1 MKTISVVSPCYN
13 EEGNVEELYE
23 RVLAVMRRLGRYRY
37 EHIFID
43 NASKDGTLHVLRRL
57 AARDRN
63 VRVIENTRN
72 FGHIRSPIHA
82 LHQAS
87 GDAVIILLSDLQDP
101 PELLEQMILEW
112 EKGTP
117 IVIGV
122 KKTSDENSLMFW
134 VRKKYYQVI
143 RRIAEIETYDNF
155 IGFGLYDRKV
165 VEIVKTFD
173 DPYPYFRG
181 MIAEIGLFH
190 KELCYNQARR
200 KKGVTKNNLYTHYD
214 QAMLGITSLSKV
226 PLRMATFAGLLC
238 SAASLLTALF
248 YLVYKL
254 AFWNRFSV
262 GMAPL
267 VIGMFFFG
275 SIQLFFIGM
284 LGEYIG
290 SIHTLVQKR
299 PLALE
304 RERINFEYPPTA
316 PFEGRLTSHSIP
328 LIGRPAPDRNEGPN
342 GDYVR
347 ARSLQETPGNG

>member
-13 EEGNVEELYE
+13 EEGNVQELYE
-23 RVLAVMRRLGRYRY
+23 RVRAVMRRLGRYRY

-43 NASKDGTLHVLRRL
+43 NASQDGTLSILRRL

-87 GDAVIILLSDLQDP
+87 GDAVIVLLSDLQDP
-101 PELLEQMILEW
+101 PELLEDMILEW

-122 KKTSDENSLMFW
+122 KKTSDENRLMFW
-134 VRKKYYQVI
+134 LRKKYYEVI
-143 RRIAEIETYDNF
+143 RRMAEIETYDNF

-181 MIAEIGLFH
+181 MIAEIGLPH
-190 KELCYNQARR
+190 KEICYNQGRR
-200 KKGVTKNNLYTHYD
+200 KKGKTKNNFYTHYD
-214 QAMLGITSLSKV
+214 SAMLGLTSLSKV
-226 PLRMATFAGLLC
+226 PLRLATFAGLIC
-238 SAASLLTALF
+238 SGASLLAALF

-254 AFWNRFSV
+254 AFWQNFTL
-262 GMAPL
+262 GLAPL

-284 LGEYIG
+284 VGEYIG
-290 SIHTLVQKR
+290 SIHTLVQRR

-304 RERINFEYPPTA
+304 RERINFEYPPGIPLA
-316 PFEGRLTSHSIP
+316 EGFEPAGSIP
-328 LIGRPAPDRNEGPN
+328 AAGYPALTGVPAMLAVDGP
-342 GDYVR
+342 
-347 ARSLQETPGNG
+347 LQEAHTNG

>member
-13 EEGNVEELYE
+13 EEGNVEELYQ
-23 RVLAVMRRLGRYRY
+23 RVRAVMLRLGRYRY

-43 NASKDGTLHVLRRL
+43 NASTDGTFSILREL

-87 GDAVIILLSDLQDP
+87 GDAAIILLSDLQDP
-101 PELLEQMILEW
+101 PELLEDMILEW

-122 KKTSDENSLMFW
+122 KKTSDENRLMFW
-134 VRKKYYQVI
+134 LRKKYYETI
-143 RRIAEIETYDNF
+143 RRMAEIETYDNF
-155 IGFGLYDRKV
+155 IGFGLYDRMV

-181 MIAEIGLFH
+181 MIAEIGLPH

-200 KKGVTKNNLYTHYD
+200 KKGITKNNFYTHYD
-214 QAMLGITSLSKV
+214 SAMLGLTSLSKV
-226 PLRMATFAGLLC
+226 PLRLATFAGLIC
-238 SAASLLTALF
+238 SAASLAAGLF

-254 AFWNRFSV
+254 AYWRNFTV

-267 VIGMFFFG
+267 VIGMFLFG

-284 LGEYIG
+284 VGEYIG
-290 SIHTLVQKR
+290 SIHTLVQRR

-304 RERINFEYPPTA
+304 RERINFEYPPGV
-316 PFEGRLTSHSIP
+316 PLEEGYQASEGIP
-328 LIGRPAPDRNEGPN
+328 LVGRPASMERAAAIMAAHGALARVKRNG
-342 GDYVR
+342 
-347 ARSLQETPGNG
+347 

>member
-1 MKTISVVSPCYN
+1 VKTISVVSPCYN
-13 EEGNVEELYE
+13 EEANVEELYE

-43 NASKDGTLHVLRRL
+43 NCSKDGTMDVLRRL
-57 AARDRN
+57 AAADRN
-63 VRVIENTRN
+63 VKVIENTRN

-82 LHQAS
+82 FTQAS

-101 PELLEQMILEW
+101 PELLEDMILEW

-122 KKTSDENSLMFW
+122 KATSDESRLMFW
-134 VRKKYYQVI
+134 IRKKYYQLV
-143 RRIAEIETYDNF
+143 RRMAEIDTYDNF

-165 VEIVKTFD
+165 VEIVKRFD

-181 MIAEIGLFH
+181 MIAEIGLEH
-190 KELCYNQARR
+190 KELAYNQARR
-200 KKGVTKNNLYTHYD
+200 KQGATSNSFYKHYD
-214 QAMLGITSLSKV
+214 NAILGLTSLSKV
-226 PLRMATFAGLLC
+226 PLRLATFSGLVC
-238 SAASLLTALF
+238 SALSLLAGLF

-254 AFWNRFSV
+254 LFWQRFELGV
-262 GMAPL
+262 APMA
-267 VIGMFFFG
+267 IGMFFFC
-275 SIQLFFIGM
+275 SIQLFFIGV

-304 RERINFEYPPTA
+304 RERINFEYA
-316 PFEGRLTSHSIP
+316 PGAPREDPAGTGREAALVQR
-328 LIGRPAPDRNEGPN
+328 RPSD
-342 GDYVR
+342 
-347 ARSLQETPGNG
+347 

>member
-23 RVLAVMRRLGRYRY
+23 RVRAVMRRLRRYRY

-43 NASKDGTLHVLRRL
+43 NCSKDGTIEILRRL
-57 AARDRN
+57 ALRDRN
-63 VRVIENTRN
+63 VKVIENTRN

-82 LHQAS
+82 FTQAS

-101 PELLEQMILEW
+101 PELLEDMILAW

-122 KKTSDENSLMFW
+122 KATSDESRLMFW
-134 VRKKYYQVI
+134 IRKQYYRMI
-143 RRIAEIETYDNF
+143 RRMAEIETFDNF

-165 VEIVKTFD
+165 VEIVKRFD

-181 MIAEIGLFH
+181 MIAEIGLPH
-190 KELCYNQARR
+190 KELVYNQKRR
-200 KKGVTKNNLYTHYD
+200 KKGITKNNFYTHYD
-214 QAMLGITSLSKV
+214 NAMLGLTSLSKV
-226 PLRMATFAGLLC
+226 PLRLATFSGLVC
-238 SAASLLTALF
+238 SALSLLTAFF
-248 YLVYKL
+248 YLAYKL
-254 AFWNRFSV
+254 MFWHRFTLGV
-262 GMAPL
+262 AP
-267 VIGMFFFG
+267 VAIGMFFFC
-275 SIQLFFIGM
+275 SIQLFFIGI

-304 RERINFEYPPTA
+304 KQRINFEYPPA
-316 PFEGRLTSHSIP
+316 
-328 LIGRPAPDRNEGPN
+328 APDEDAAGAIDGGQSEEERVVCG
-342 GDYVR
+342 GL
-347 ARSLQETPGNG
+347 SLR

>member
-1 MKTISVVSPCYN
+1 
-13 EEGNVEELYE
+13 
-23 RVLAVMRRLGRYRY
+23 
-37 EHIFID
+37 
-43 NASKDGTLHVLRRL
+43 
-57 AARDRN
+57 
-63 VRVIENTRN
+63 
-72 FGHIRSPIHA
+72 
-82 LHQAS
+82 
-87 GDAVIILLSDLQDP
+87 
-101 PELLEQMILEW
+101 MILEW
-112 EKGTP
+112 ENGTP

-122 KKTSDENSLMFW
+122 KKTSDESRLMFW

-143 RRIAEIETYDNF
+143 RRMAEIETYDSF

-165 VEIVKTFD
+165 VEIVKKFD

-200 KKGVTKNNLYTHYD
+200 KKGVTKNNFYTHYD
-214 QAMLGITSLSKV
+214 QAMLGLTSLSKV
-226 PLRMATFAGLLC
+226 PLRMATFAGMLS
-238 SAASLLTALF
+238 SAASLLTGLF

-254 AFWNRFSV
+254 AFWNNFSV

-304 RERINFEYPPTA
+304 RERINFEYPLAEPL
-316 PFEGRLTSHSIP
+316 PEGGLASDSIP
-328 LIGRPAPDRNEGPN
+328 LIGH
-342 GDYVR
+342 
-347 ARSLQETPGNG
+347 PGRLDEKTADPYCRLST

>member
-1 MKTISVVSPCYN
+1 VKTISVVSPCFN

-43 NASKDGTLHVLRRL
+43 NCSTDGTMQVLRRL
-57 AARDRN
+57 AARDHN

-87 GDAVIILLSDLQDP
+87 GDAAIILLSDLQDP
-101 PELLEQMILEW
+101 PELLEDMILEW

-117 IVIGV
+117 IVIAV
-122 KKTSDENSLMFW
+122 KTTSDESRVMFW
-134 VRKKYYQVI
+134 VRKTYYKFI
-143 RRIAEIETYDNF
+143 RRMAEIQTYDNF

-165 VEIVKTFD
+165 VDIVKKFD

-181 MIAEIGLFH
+181 MIAEIGLNH
-190 KELCYNQARR
+190 KEITYNQARR
-200 KKGVTKNNLYTHYD
+200 KRGITKNNIYTHYD
-214 QAMLGITSLSKV
+214 QAMLALTSLSKV

-238 SAASLLTALF
+238 SALSLLAGLF

-254 AFWNRFSV
+254 AFWNNFNV
-262 GMAPL
+262 GVAPL

-275 SIQLFFIGM
+275 SIQLCFIGI

-290 SIHTLVQKR
+290 SIHTLVQRR

-304 RERINFEYPPTA
+304 KERINFEYPLGIPRAEGFESAGTISLARYPTEMA
-316 PFEGRLTSHSIP
+316 SQGTLR
-328 LIGRPAPDRNEGPN
+328 D
-342 GDYVR
+342 
-347 ARSLQETPGNG
+347 

>member
-13 EEGNVEELYE
+13 EEGNVEELYQ

-43 NASKDGTLHVLRRL
+43 NASKDRTLAVLRRL
-57 AARDRN
+57 AAGDPN
-63 VRVIENTRN
+63 VKVIENTRN

-101 PELLEQMILEW
+101 PELLEPMILEW

-117 IVIGV
+117 IVIAV
-122 KKTSDENSLMFW
+122 KTTSDENRLMFW
-134 VRKKYYQVI
+134 LRKKYYQII
-143 RRIAEIETYDNF
+143 RRMAEIETYDNF

-165 VEIVKTFD
+165 VEIVRSFA

-181 MIAEIGLFH
+181 MIAEIGLPH
-190 KELCYNQARR
+190 KELTYNQARR
-200 KKGVTKNNLYTHYD
+200 KKGITKNNLYTHYD
-214 QAMLGITSLSKV
+214 QAMLALTSLSKV
-226 PLRMATFAGLLC
+226 PLRLATFAGLFG
-238 SAASLLTALF
+238 SAASLLSGVF
-248 YLVYKL
+248 YLAYKL
-254 AFWNRFSV
+254 AFWANFTI
-262 GMAPL
+262 GIAPV

-275 SIQLFFIGM
+275 SIQLFFIGIV
-284 LGEYIG
+284 GEYIG

-304 RERINFEYPPTA
+304 RERVNFEYA
-316 PFEGRLTSHSIP
+316 PSLPAAAESVEPEYAFAQRRMAISGR
-328 LIGRPAPDRNEGPN
+328 
-342 GDYVR
+342 
-347 ARSLQETPGNG
+347 

>member
-23 RVLAVMRRLGRYRY
+23 RVRAVMCRLGRYRY

-43 NASKDGTLHVLRRL
+43 NRSKDGTMAVLRRL

-63 VRVIENTRN
+63 VKVIENTRN

-82 LHQAS
+82 FMQAS

-101 PELLEQMILEW
+101 PELLEDMILEW

-122 KKTSDENSLMFW
+122 KATSDENRAMFW
-134 VRKKYYQVI
+134 VRKKYYQMI
-143 RRIAEIETYDNF
+143 RNMAEIDTYDNF

-165 VEIVKTFD
+165 VEIVKKFD

-181 MIAEIGLFH
+181 MIAEIGLPH
-190 KELCYNQARR
+190 KELRYNQAQR
-200 KKGVTKNNLYTHYD
+200 KKGKTKNNLYTHYD
-214 QAMLGITSLSKV
+214 NAMLGLTSLSKV
-226 PLRMATFAGLLC
+226 PLRLATFTGLLC
-238 SAASLLTALF
+238 SALSMLSGLF
-248 YLVYKL
+248 YLAYKL
-254 AFWNRFSV
+254 LFWSRFSV
-262 GMAPL
+262 GVAPL
-267 VIGMFFFG
+267 VIGLFFVA
-275 SIQLFFIGM
+275 SIQLLFIGIV
-284 LGEYIG
+284 GEYIG

-304 RERINFEYPPTA
+304 AERINFE
-316 PFEGRLTSHSIP
+316 F
-328 LIGRPAPDRNEGPN
+328 PA
-342 GDYVR
+342 
-347 ARSLQETPGNG
+347 

>member
-23 RVLAVMRRLGRYRY
+23 RVRAVMLRLGRYRY

-43 NASKDGTLHVLRRL
+43 NASPDCTVEVLRRL
-57 AARDRN
+57 AAADHN
-63 VRVIENTRN
+63 VKVIENTRN

-87 GDAVIILLSDLQDP
+87 GDAAIILLSDLQDP
-101 PELLEQMILEW
+101 PELLEEMILEW
-112 EKGTP
+112 ERGTP
-117 IVIGV
+117 IVIAV
-122 KKTSDENSLMFW
+122 KKTSDENPLIFW
-134 VRKKYYQVI
+134 LRKKYYQMI
-143 RRIAEIETYDNF
+143 RHMAEIETYDNF
-155 IGFGLYDRKV
+155 IGFGLYDHKV
-165 VEIVKTFD
+165 VEIVKGFD

-181 MIAEIGLFH
+181 MIAEIGLPH
-190 KELCYNQARR
+190 KEITYNQARR
-200 KKGVTKNNLYTHYD
+200 KRGHTKNNLYTQYD
-214 QAMLGITSLSKV
+214 QIMLGLTSLSKV
-226 PLRMATFAGLLC
+226 PLRLATFAGLSC
-238 SAASLLTALF
+238 SAASLLAGLY

-254 AFWNRFSV
+254 LYWHSFTLGS
-262 GMAPL
+262 GPL

-304 RERINFEYPPTA
+304 RERINFEYPPGEPLPEASRADCQGRTELA
-316 PFEGRLTSHSIP
+316 SPSPGRGGEGGS
-328 LIGRPAPDRNEGPN
+328 GGQ
-342 GDYVR
+342 GVK
-347 ARSLQETPGNG
+347 